1 MTARPRRA
9 AEARVP
15 AGAVG
20 GTREGGPG
28 GAPVPTEDGD
38 DVPGDGIPASTVVAV
53 LTYRRTHLLPPL
65 LAELV
70 AQAGTV
76 EPRAEVVVVDN
87 DPEGSAADV
96 VLGWAGRGVRYVH
109 EPRPGISA
117 ARNRALAEAGD
128 AEALV
133 FFDDDEHP
141 CPGWLATL
149 VGAWREWGC
158 AAVAG
163 PVGARLAV
171 PAEPW
176 VLGTGVFD
184 RPTRPTGTSVRGA
197 GAGNLLLDLRR
208 VRALGLRFD
217 ERLGLVGGEDTL
229 FTHALVH
236 AGEEIRWCDEAAAVE
251 FVPAER
257 LTRRWVLR
265 RCFRSA
271 GSWSRAEVVLAR
283 GRAGRWQVR
292 GSLVAKA
299 AVRVLQALLAL
310 TAATVTGRAGA
321 RGRAVTTLA
330 SYAGLVVGAFGYTVG
345 EYARPAA
352 VPGSPVVARAPVA
365 IPAPAGAEERDRATA
380 R

>member
-1 MTARPRRA
+1 MTDPRSTAR
-9 AEARVP
+9 
-15 AGAVG
+15 
-20 GTREGGPG
+20 
-28 GAPVPTEDGD
+28 
-38 DVPGDGIPASTVVAV
+38 TVVAV
-53 LTYRRTHLLPPL
+53 LTYRRTRLLPPL

-70 AQAGTV
+70 AQAVTV
-76 EPRAEVVVVDN
+76 EPPAEVLVVDN

-96 VLGWAGRGVRYVH
+96 VLPWADRGVRYVH

-117 ARNRALAEAGD
+117 ARNRALTEAGD
-128 AEALV
+128 ADALV

-141 CPGWLATL
+141 CPAWLATITA
-149 VGAWREWGC
+149 AWREWGC

-163 PVGARLAV
+163 PVGAQLAV

-184 RPTRPTGTSVRGA
+184 RPTRPTGTSLGGA

-208 VRALGLRFD
+208 VHAHGLRFD
-217 ERLGLVGGEDTL
+217 ERLGLTGGEDTL

-236 AGEEIRWCDEAAAVE
+236 AGDEIRWCDEAEAVE
-251 FVPAER
+251 YVPAER

-271 GSWSRAEVVLAR
+271 GSWSRAEVLLAR

-292 GSLVAKA
+292 GSVVAKA
-299 AVRVLQALLAL
+299 AVRMLQALLAL
-310 TAATVTGRAGA
+310 AVATVTGRAGA

-330 SYAGLVVGAFGYTVG
+330 GYAGLVVGAFGWTVG
-345 EYARPAA
+345 EYARPVPAVAA
-352 VPGSPVVARAPVA
+352 PLPLAPQ
-365 IPAPAGAEERDRATA
+365 ERDRAAA